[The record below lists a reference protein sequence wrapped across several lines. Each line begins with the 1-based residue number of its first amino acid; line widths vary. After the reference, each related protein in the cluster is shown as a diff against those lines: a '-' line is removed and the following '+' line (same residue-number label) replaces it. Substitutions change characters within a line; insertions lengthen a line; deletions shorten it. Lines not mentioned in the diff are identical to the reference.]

1 MESVVKFDYDIY
13 YLIYNKM
20 VYLKGVCCRNEEKNI
35 CTIKLHTT
43 ASILSLSDRQYLA
56 SAPLF

>member
-1 MESVVKFDYDIY
+1 MVISNVYVVEMK
-13 YLIYNKM
+13 KT
-20 VYLKGVCCRNEEKNI
+20 I
-35 CTIKLHTT
+35 CTIKLHTS